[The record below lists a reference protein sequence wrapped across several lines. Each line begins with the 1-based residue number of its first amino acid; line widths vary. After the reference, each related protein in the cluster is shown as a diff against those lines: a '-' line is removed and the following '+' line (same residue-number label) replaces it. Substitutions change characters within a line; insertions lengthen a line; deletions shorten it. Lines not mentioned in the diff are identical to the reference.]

1 MSQNRSGLRGPFPLS
16 MRGGA
21 ITGHTYEIGILLL
34 IYLKISMPLD
44 YIIVYTSYLA
54 NVMFPKHAL
63 YCVLYLCVCRNAS
76 DAIAEWIH
84 LSE

>member
-34 IYLKISMPLD
+34 IYLKICMPLD
-44 YIIVYTSYLA
+44 YIIVYTSYLS
-54 NVMFPKHAL
+54 NVMFPKCSL
-63 YCVLYLCVCRNAS
+63 SMPYIVCVLYLCVAMPLMR
-76 DAIAEWIH
+76 
-84 LSE
+84 

>member
-34 IYLKISMPLD
+34 IYLKICMPLD
-44 YIIVYTSYLA
+44 YIIVYTSYLG
-54 NVMFPKHAL
+54 NVRFPKHAL
-63 YCVLYLCVCRNAS
+63 YIVCYICVCVS
-76 DAIAEWIH
+76 QC
-84 LSE
+84 L